1 MAGIEV
7 SVIDVEGTELGSPQ
21 RGGTPASTHHRP
33 PSSCSSDPHLTLR
46 PNRAAE
52 GWFAAEGSVFSPQR
66 SAVFSVEATQSMP
79 DLHSAA
85 EHPRSS
91 GLLPPDQ
98 SRPSTSASAFRPS
111 TSGSTCGSGR
121 FSPEEMVCFRRVP
134 RPASQQESYE
144 DKVDNYWAAHGGV
157 RRGLMESNWHTLPV
171 LKGQFYNHP
180 KLSEHL
186 LRSVAKARRLRRPVQ
201 TKEDK
206 KPEVLPE
213 EHLTAAVLE
222 EIYPRVGLLR
232 KDVGED
238 EADLPAVNQGP
249 GADRRTSKRSAKRA
263 SATAFVNP
271 AEVAAHLRVPMGAPN
286 TASSSASGVAPSVGQ
301 TIAAGGANAAAK
313 DKGNEKDHG
322 GATNSNLS
330 NVMMEF
336 RKRFLE
342 KFSTTKEAFET
353 LAHEFP
359 MEKELSKKELRRVLQ
374 RQGVDSTREER
385 DAVFD
390 ALDVDKNGHLSMAQF
405 HIAIEAA
412 APVRT
417 VGDLRRRWLACG
429 YSSMASAVSAMDE
442 AGMGRTR
449 RLTLKEFG
457 EALSRVSVPDVLEH
471 AAIFNIV
478 LDPHDKHGRVSIA
491 ELASAVASVSPS
503 LDLEELRDRVVR
515 RYGGAMERAYGD
527 LDPKHRGDMD
537 RHTFVGGLTRR
548 LGYTEADANKIFRK
562 IDIDGNGD
570 VSREEFATALE
581 LSDPSLFHEDLRLR
595 IRQRFRSIQE
605 TFKEAFSETTGEDM
619 DQIPALTLERFQEL
633 LLPLGLTE
641 NEISKLFNLVD
652 LDGDGTLTVKEFLKG
667 IKFFAPSCVLEDLR
681 MHCLQRA
688 PYITDVFK
696 EVDRTQQLDR
706 FGFIEVLS
714 ELDLL
719 AGVQVDTIFDLL
731 DVKNDGHVSIGML
744 IAALKSGGP
753 GSRLRLPDDER
764 NDRARVEVLGFTS
777 TASRLCNQ
785 LKNTVR
791 QGAAGGDDHIE
802 HHEHKSTLDEPAV
815 QQSLATQP
823 SAASSFRAERSESR
837 SKLNKNGARPTGR
850 EITLSIAAQNFER
863 RQEKAIDKPT
873 ATEQQGSGGGTG
885 GAAGSSKPSVAVQQD
900 NLESTV
906 AKVAEATLAG
916 AAPRLRTVPSE
927 EISKYVFR
935 FARNG
940 AEGLAQT
947 APTTGKEKTAAAP
960 QERVQG
966 AQQSWNDVWMHLNRH
981 PDKKRRL
988 ALVKNLHGYFQQA
1001 ASSLSH
1007 DVTLLQSVPSRF
1019 ANQQRVR
1026 AHEAALEV
1034 KPR

>member
-1 MAGIEV
+1 MAAIEV
-7 SVIDVEGTELGSPQ
+7 SVIDVEGPELGSPQ
-21 RGGTPASTHHRP
+21 RGGTPVGIIHNRP
-33 PSSCSSDPHLTLR
+33 PSSGNSDPNLTLR
-46 PNRAAE
+46 PNRAAGPE
-52 GWFAAEGSVFSPQR
+52 GWFAADSSVYSPQR
-66 SAVFSVEATQSMP
+66 SAVFSVEASQSMP
-79 DLHSAA
+79 DLHSTA

-91 GLLPPDQ
+91 LLPPDQ

-144 DKVDNYWAAHGGV
+144 DKVDNYWATHGGV

-201 TKEDK
+201 AKEDK
-206 KPEVLPE
+206 KPDLLPE

-222 EIYPRVGLLR
+222 EIYPRVGLLKR
-232 KDVGED
+232 DVGDD
-238 EADLPAVNQGP
+238 EADSPALNQDA
-249 GADRRTSKRSAKRA
+249 GANRRTSKRSGAKRA
-263 SATAFVNP
+263 SATAFANP
-271 AEVAAHLRVPMGAPN
+271 VEVAANLRVPTGPPN
-286 TASSSASGVAPSVGQ
+286 TASSASSGAPSAGAPVA
-301 TIAAGGANAAAK
+301 TGGANPSAAAK
-313 DKGNEKDHG
+313 DKGPSEKDG
-322 GATNSNLS
+322 GITNNLTT

-359 MEKELSKKELRRVLQ
+359 MEKELSKKELRRVLH

-390 ALDVDKNGHLSMAQF
+390 ALDVDRTGHLSMAQF

-442 AGMGRTR
+442 SGMGSIGRTR

-478 LDPHDKHGRVSIA
+478 LDPHDKQGRVSIA

-503 LDLEELRDRVVR
+503 LDLEELRDKVTR
-515 RYGGAMERAYGD
+515 RYGGAMDRAYGD

-537 RHTFVGGLTRR
+537 RHTFVGGLMRR

-581 LSDPSLFHEDLRLR
+581 LSEPTLFHEDLRLR

-641 NEISKLFNLVD
+641 GEIQKLFKLVD
-652 LDGDGTLTVKEFLKG
+652 LDGNMLLTVKEFLKG

-688 PYITDVFK
+688 QHMTDVFK
-696 EVDRTQQLDR
+696 EVDRTEQLDR
-706 FGFIEVLS
+706 AGFIEVLS
-714 ELDLL
+714 ELDLV

-764 NDRARVEVLGFTS
+764 NDRARIEVLGFTS
-777 TASRLCNQ
+777 TATRLCNQ

-791 QGAAGGDDHIE
+791 QGAAGGDDTE
-802 HHEHKSTLDEPAV
+802 HHEHKSTLDETV
-815 QQSLATQP
+815 MQQSVVTQP
-823 SAASSFRAERSESR
+823 STPSFTSRSETK
-837 SKLNKNGARPTGR
+837 SKLGKNGGRPTGR
-850 EITLSIAAQNFER
+850 EITLSIAAQNFAS
-863 RQEKAIDKPT
+863 RQDKEKAMDKPAT
-873 ATEQQGSGGGTG
+873 AEQG
-885 GAAGSSKPSVAVQQD
+885 AGSSKPSVPVQQE
-900 NLESTV
+900 NLESSST
-906 AKVAEATLAG
+906 KVAEASLAG

-935 FARNG
+935 FARSG

-947 APTTGKEKTAAAP
+947 APTTVKEKTAAAP

-1007 DVTLLQSVPSRF
+1007 DVGLLQSVPSRF